1 MELKSCPTARYSDG
15 YNWACPDDI
24 HLLSVRADSVLHR
37 RKISFTSF
45 LHLLWLFCNRI
56 SVSDAAR
63 LVSSNIKT
71 VRTLF
76 TSLRQCMAEDL
87 LDNGVRRKIGGPGH
101 IIEIDESKFGR
112 RKYNRG
118 RRVVGK
124 WILGGYCRTTGECF
138 LTECTNNK
146 RDHHTLL
153 RLIKQNVLPGTI
165 ILTDKWKGYNS
176 LSHHGFIHLVVNHRQ
191 GFVDPLTGVHTNT
204 CEGMWFHAKKHMRQG
219 HGRTRVDSTAV
230 SIALC
235 EFVWLKKFVSHAMA
249 LSIDELYNKLFAT
262 VNDSKFDSDEVPD
275 LFMVSVFDGEEEV
288 ASWDLTEELKENGMS
303 RINYTDDD
311 HDLNIIFMH
320 NDFRD
325 VLEDKDGDCAEV
337 LNRSQVWNLVFRIAI
352 VCGYVGSLILSFA
365 FTLGYYRKS
374 TKQIGMKKTLI
385 ACTMEILFDACALIA
400 KTTGYF
406 QSMIVSEKYPVE
418 IFRHTTHCDLTV
430 RLAAL
435 DGGVAQCLIYLLVL
449 QPGVQEFFL
458 LIAEIVEYCTQ

>member
-1 MELKSCPTARYSDG
+1 MATFLSYHDLQEQGILYSEAHALQYLINVGILRPHQYCGECQTYMELKSCPTARYSDG

-63 LVSSNIKT
+63 LVSSDIKT
-71 VRTLF
+71 VRTLY

-124 WILGGYCRTTGECF
+124 WILGGYFRTTGECF

-176 LSHHGFIHLVVNHRQ
+176 LSHHGFLHLVVNHRQ

-204 CEGMWFHAKKHMRQG
+204 CEGMWFHAKKHMRRG
-219 HGRTRVDSTAV
+219 HGRTRVDSTAL

-235 EFVWLKKFVSHAMA
+235 EFVWLKKFGLTRSD
-249 LSIDELYNKLFAT
+249 LSIRQMFNRDIPQL
-262 VNDSKFDSDEVPD
+262 
-275 LFMVSVFDGEEEV
+275 
-288 ASWDLTEELKENGMS
+288 MS
-303 RINYTDDD
+303 R
-311 HDLNIIFMH
+311 
-320 NDFRD
+320 
-325 VLEDKDGDCAEV
+325 
-337 LNRSQVWNLVFRIAI
+337 VF
-352 VCGYVGSLILSFA
+352 S
-365 FTLGYYRKS
+365 
-374 TKQIGMKKTLI
+374 
-385 ACTMEILFDACALIA
+385 
-400 KTTGYF
+400 
-406 QSMIVSEKYPVE
+406 
-418 IFRHTTHCDLTV
+418 
-430 RLAAL
+430 
-435 DGGVAQCLIYLLVL
+435 
-449 QPGVQEFFL
+449 
-458 LIAEIVEYCTQ
+458 